1 MLGSSLS
8 SQDYQHQD
16 STDMIQSQLLFFDTF
31 SHDTQSLGQPQDI
44 NLDLVQ
50 FPSPVYIREV
60 RVIPLGSKVT
70 ANLPGGMRL
79 GATNP
84 SKFDLELFVNNLAA
98 PGASAFES
106 VGSLHY
112 NQAGSISLTCTPEIA
127 TDGLVLRGLYSTI
140 TLAVYGSLSD
150 CTPEQLARQGAAARE
165 EAAVK
170 EEPVLELPGAG
181 AGEAGASDNG
191 RSLGEAYAAQ
201 WTEKHSDQALKAEP
215 PDDDNWAVSGVKLE
229 PADKTNGTR
238 FAIGD
243 KDVRTKGYYD
253 NDGDIKREKV
263 SSPDRDDGSK
273 HGDRSPRNPDRTRK
287 RYSDSYRST
296 SRDRARSP
304 PASRARDRDKSRDR
318 ERSRDK
324 SRDRDLLR
332 DRSRDRFSRERDRS
346 LDRFSR
352 DKERTRDRRSRS
364 RESKDLRDKQND
376 SRGKDRD
383 RSRDRT
389 PDRSERFRD
398 RRLSPELRTS
408 KRDRSLSPRDRRSLS
423 RPRSRTP
430 PRRDR
435 DRSRSPRRFSRSRS
449 PDKKSY
455 RSVSRDRDRF
465 SNDRYRPSSSLT
477 KDSRDYNRPVTPTR
491 ERYRDNFRE
500 NHISDSRR
508 PRSPVSRDRSPYD
521 YDKTSLHSSG
531 SRRPLSPKS
540 SPRRRGTRSP
550 SSRFRRDRSRS
561 FSGSR
566 RSRSP
571 RSPNITNGNHVKHR
585 TPERNGFK
593 SSSPTPAKEVVKE
606 DILDAVSDI
615 SDGDI
620 PDDPDNDAD
629 ASGVNDDRMNDED
642 DLATTRSSIA
652 KEDVEEI
659 SDEEAEWSDDF
670 ETGVFS
676 DTDIEVGD
684 DFEDP
689 VVYFNPAEVN
699 LKRLESLSDPTEN
712 LLDQIKTNKVS
723 ASKSEK
729 PFMDT
734 VETILLDVYDEKFIE
749 TIEGLTRNIQIEL
762 AFCNESE
769 VPYTVLARM
778 VTNSIH
784 FENAMKQ
791 LKPPSKV
798 RQLKSGLKLLIEML
812 NCGEELTE
820 KLLESDIQENLLSL
834 YTREHMAISLKLLIL
849 KALDTSL
856 NSVIGIEHFAKK
868 NLFGKLL
875 QLSGENHSSRT
886 QFSFSSIL
894 TKLDLNDQL
903 NYLNTVISQADHFE
917 QNSEVICEIIENL
930 RTLFLDINLRMTHP
944 ARFLPSQLHYD
955 TSLTEF
961 GSPKTSYFTLMSRH
975 GVLEVVTTLL
985 ACPDTSDLEPVVT
998 SLHRLL
1004 SSWMMDEAG
1013 LLYLANQAEQTS
1025 SIVRT
1030 LMGNKVETE
1039 DEEAEAEGTRK
1050 DSTDDIE
1057 GKFIF
1062 ISQTNSCNRLICEIR
1077 RMQR

>member
-1 MLGSSLS
+1 
-8 SQDYQHQD
+8 
-16 STDMIQSQLLFFDTF
+16 MIKSQLLFFDTF
-31 SHDTQSLGQPQDI
+31 SHDTQSLGQPQEI

-98 PGASAFES
+98 PGASTFEA

-112 NQAGSISLTCTPEIA
+112 NQAGSISLACSPEIA

-165 EAAVK
+165 AVK
-170 EEPVLELPGAG
+170 EEPMLELPKA
-181 AGEAGASDNG
+181 ADNG

-215 PDDDNWAVSGVKLE
+215 PDIEDNWAVGGVKIE
-229 PADKTNGTR
+229 AAEKTNGSSR
-238 FAIGD
+238 FASGD
-243 KDVRTKGYYD
+243 KDVRTSKEYYE
-253 NDGDIKREKV
+253 NDSIKREKV
-263 SSPDRDDGSK
+263 TSPDRDDGLGK
-273 HGDRSPRNPDRTRK
+273 HGGDRSSPRNPDRTRK

-296 SRDRARSP
+296 SRDRVRSP
-304 PASRARDRDKSRDR
+304 PVSRGRDRDKSRDR

-346 LDRFSR
+346 ADRFSR
-352 DKERTRDRRSRS
+352 DKDRVRDRRSRS
-364 RESKDLRDKQND
+364 RESKELRDKHND
-376 SRGKDRD
+376 RGGKD
-383 RSRDRT
+383 RDRT
-389 PDRSERFRD
+389 PDRSDRFRD
-398 RRLSPELRTS
+398 RRISPDLRTS

-423 RPRSRTP
+423 RARSRT

-465 SNDRYRPSSSLT
+465 SNDRFRPSSSLN
-477 KDSRDYNRPVTPTR
+477 KESRDYNRPVTPTR
-491 ERYRDNFRE
+491 DRYRDNFRE
-500 NHISDSRR
+500 SNHISDSSRR

-550 SSRFRRDRSRS
+550 SPRFRRDRSRS

-571 RSPNITNGNHVKHR
+571 KSPANITNGNHVKHR

-593 SSSPTPAKEVVKE
+593 SSSPTPAKEAAVKE

-620 PDDPDNDAD
+620 PDDPDNEAD
-629 ASGVNDDRMNDED
+629 ASGMNEDSRMNDED

-670 ETGVFS
+670 ETGVYS
-676 DTDIEVGD
+676 DTDIEIGD
-684 DFEDP
+684 DLEDP
-689 VVYFNPAEVN
+689 VVYYNPAEIN
-699 LKRLESLSDPTEN
+699 LKRLESVSDPTES
-712 LLDQIKTNKVS
+712 LMDQIRSNKVVS
-723 ASKSEK
+723 VSKSEK
-729 PFMDT
+729 PFIDTMDG
-734 VETILLDVYDEKFIE
+734 ILLDVYDEKFIE

-762 AFCNESE
+762 GFCSE
-769 VPYTVLARM
+769 PEIPYDKLVQI

-791 LKPPSKV
+791 LKPSSKV

-812 NCGEELTE
+812 HCGGALAE
-820 KLLESDIQENLLSL
+820 KLLESDIQESLLSL
-834 YTREHMAISLKLLIL
+834 YTKDHMAMSLKLLIL
-849 KALDTSL
+849 RSLDTSL
-856 NSVIGIEHFAKK
+856 SSVTGIEHFTNK

-875 QLSGENHSSRT
+875 QLSGENQSSRT

-903 NYLNTVISQADHFE
+903 NHLNSVISQADHLE
-917 QNSEVICEIIENL
+917 ANSDAICELFENL
-930 RTLFLDINLRMTHP
+930 RTVFLDINLRMSQP

-955 TSLTEF
+955 TSLTDF
-961 GSPKTSYFTLMSRH
+961 GSPKTSYFSLMSKH
-975 GVLEVVTTLL
+975 GVLEVISCLL

-1004 SSWMMDEAG
+1004 SSWMVDEAG
-1013 LLYLANQAEQTS
+1013 LMFLASRGEQTS
-1025 SIVRT
+1025 AIVRT
-1030 LMGNKVETE
+1030 LMGARAETE
-1039 DEEAEAEGTRK
+1039 TEEAEVSRK
-1050 DSTDDIE
+1050 VSTDDVE
-1057 GKFIF
+1057 GKY
-1062 ISQTNSCNRLICEIR
+1062 TNES
-1077 RMQR
+1077 